1 MSRARLCQGRR
12 GLCSPTCA
20 ATKTLRAVLAP
31 TTAAQRG
38 FTLIELLVVLVIL
51 GSLIG
56 LAVLGTGVA
65 GPSRELRGEAERLAG
80 LIGVLSDEAVLDN
93 REYGLSFDR
102 EGYRVLRYD
111 SRLAEWQAMDKRLH
125 RLPEWAE
132 LNFEVEGEA
141 LSLPSSEAALAP
153 QLLILSS
160 GEMTPFRLQLAERRR
175 DGLRLLL
182 SSDGF
187 RLPRVEELPTG
198 RAG

>member
-1 MSRARLCQGRR
+1 MNGLPAGSARRA
-12 GLCSPTCA
+12 
-20 ATKTLRAVLAP
+20 
-31 TTAAQRG
+31 RG

-56 LAVLGTGVA
+56 LAVLGTGLA

-80 LIGVLSDEAVLDN
+80 LIGVLADEAVLDN
-93 REYGLSFDR
+93 REYGLSFTR

-111 SRLAEWQAMDKRLH
+111 PRRGEWQALDRQAH
-125 RLPEWAE
+125 RLPDWAE
-132 LNFEVEGEA
+132 LDVEVEGEA
-141 LSLPSSEAALAP
+141 FSLPGAAGAPAP

-160 GEMTPFRLQLAERRR
+160 GEFTPFRLRLAERRR
-175 DGLRLLL
+175 DGLQLQL

-187 RLPRVEELPTG
+187 GLPRIEELAAG